1 MLAVTSSLVS
11 GNKTY
16 VVGVD
21 FGTLSVPSF
30 LLESDIVYQDN
41 ITELLIDSEYWT
53 QEEVD
58 SGVAE

>member
-1 MLAVTSSLVS
+1 MS